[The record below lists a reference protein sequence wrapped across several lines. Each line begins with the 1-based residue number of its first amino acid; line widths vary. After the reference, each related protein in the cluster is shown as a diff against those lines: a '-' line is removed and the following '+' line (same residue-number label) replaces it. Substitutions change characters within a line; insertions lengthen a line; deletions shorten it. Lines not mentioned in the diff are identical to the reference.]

1 MNGFNFWTIWLR
13 NFRVWRKHILS
24 SLIGNLGQPLLFLL
38 AMGYGLG
45 RDIKIIE
52 GLSYLQFIAP
62 GLVASAVMYSA
73 AFETTY
79 GSYTRLS
86 IQKTYEAILI
96 TPLGVTDLVLG
107 EIVWAASKG
116 VLAGIIMLA
125 TLPLFGVWPS
135 VWTFALLPVLFLSGL
150 FFAAFGL
157 IMTALA
163 TNYDFFNYFTSLVI
177 TPLFL
182 FSGIFFSLKTM
193 AVKARLFFELLP
205 LTPTVNL
212 ARMFCY
218 GQFQGPWL
226 LQIVGSLLLTIFTVW
241 LAIVLLRRRLI
252 Q

>member
-1 MNGFNFWTIWLR
+1 MNGFSFWTIWLR
-13 NFRVWRKHILS
+13 NFRVWRKHIFS

-45 RDIKIIE
+45 RDIEIIE

-86 IQKTYEAILI
+86 IQRTYEAILI

-107 EIVWAASKG
+107 EICWAASKG
-116 VLAGIIMLA
+116 VLAGVIMLA

-135 VWTFALLPVLFLSGL
+135 PWTVALLPVLFLSGL

-163 TNYDFFNYFTSLVI
+163 TNYDFFNYFISLVI

-193 AVKARLFFELLP
+193 AAKARIFFEFLP

-212 ARMFCY
+212 ARIFCY
-218 GQFQGPWL
+218 GKIEGPWL
-226 LQIVGSLLLTIFTVW
+226 LQIGGSLLLTIITVW

>member
-1 MNGFNFWTIWLR
+1 
-13 NFRVWRKHILS
+13 
-24 SLIGNLGQPLLFLL
+24 
-38 AMGYGLG
+38 
-45 RDIKIIE
+45 
-52 GLSYLQFIAP
+52 
-62 GLVASAVMYSA
+62 
-73 AFETTY
+73 
-79 GSYTRLS
+79 
-86 IQKTYEAILI
+86 
-96 TPLGVTDLVLG
+96 VTDLVLG
-107 EIVWAASKG
+107 EIFWAASKG
-116 VLAGIIMLA
+116 VLAGTIMLA

-135 VWTFALLPVLFLSGL
+135 VWTIALLPVLFLSGV

-193 AVKARLFFELLP
+193 APKARIFFEFLP

-226 LQIVGSLLLTIFTVW
+226 LQIIGSLLLTVVTVW